1 MKATLEFNLP
11 EDQHEYDITIKASA
25 MYSALWEVHN
35 MLRAYYKYKEL
46 PSGQL
51 EIVEAIREDFFEI
64 LNELEININK

>member
-1 MKATLEFNLP
+1 MKATIEFNLP
-11 EDQHEYDITIKASA
+11 EDQHEYDIAVKASA
-25 MYSALWEVHN
+25 MYNAIWDVNS
-35 MLRAYYKYKEL
+35 MLRRYYKYSEL